1 MDEQMKVA
9 NIGQYCEGLA
19 DMRGS
24 VEQMIDRQE
33 VWRGLS
39 EPNLCFPIVQHGF
52 RIFQMPSNS
61 ESTEYLYLLSL
72 VPTVFNAQFKMAS
85 F

>member
-33 VWRGLS
+33 V
-39 EPNLCFPIVQHGF
+39 
-52 RIFQMPSNS
+52 
-61 ESTEYLYLLSL
+61 
-72 VPTVFNAQFKMAS
+72 
-85 F
+85 